1 MQKAKL
7 EDKVIL
13 LKLSSSQQEQ
23 YGIQNNIVIT
33 HIPDKIADAKL
44 EDVATF
50 IMEDVDVLI

>member
-7 EDKVIL
+7 EDKVVL
-13 LKLSSSQQEQ
+13 LKSSSSQQEQ

-44 EDVATF
+44 EDVATS
-50 IMEDVDVLI
+50 IMKDVDVVI

>member
-7 EDKVIL
+7 EDKVVL
-13 LKLSSSQQEQ
+13 LKSSSSQQEQ

-44 EDVATF
+44 EDVATS
-50 IMEDVDVLI
+50 IMEHVDVVI